1 MNSSVRL
8 PAMNPKFLLFALA
21 LASAG
26 IADRP
31 AAAQQAYPSHPVTI
45 VAPYGP
51 GGTTD
56 ILARIVAEG
65 MRGPLGQP
73 VVIENV
79 AGASGTIGVG
89 RVARAAPDGYTVSIG
104 NWGTHV
110 VNGAVQHLPYDL
122 INDLAPIA
130 VLPGNPYVVFANAAV
145 PAKTLAELIA
155 WLKAAPDKAT
165 AATGGPG
172 SPQHIVGVFFQ
183 NRTGTRFQFVPYRGG
198 VAPALQ
204 DLMAGRIDL
213 IFGQPSDVLAHVRSG
228 KIRAYAVMAPRR
240 LASAPEVPTVDEAG
254 VPGLYVSTWYGLW
267 VPKGTP
273 PEIVTR
279 LNSAV
284 VAALADPVV
293 RGRLAELGLEIPP
306 REQQTPEALG
316 AFHKAEIE
324 KWWPI
329 IKAANIAPK

>member
-1 MNSSVRL
+1 MKAAL
-8 PAMNPKFLLFALA
+8 FILL
-21 LASAG
+21 LASW
-26 IADRP
+26 P
-31 AAAQQAYPSHPVTI
+31 AAPPPASAQVFPARPVTI
-45 VAPYGP
+45 VAPYAP

-65 MRGPLGQP
+65 MRGPLGQS

-89 RVARAAPDGYTVSIG
+89 RVARAAPDGYTLSIG

-110 VNGAVQHLPYDL
+110 VNGAVQQLPYDL

-130 VLPGNPYVVFANAAV
+130 ILPGNPYVIFANAAV

-155 WLKAAPDKAT
+155 WLKAAPGKAT

-183 NRTGTRFQFVPYRGG
+183 NRTGTQFQFVPYRGG

-204 DLMAGRIDL
+204 DLLAGRIDL
-213 IFGQPSDVLAHVRSG
+213 IFGQPSDVLAHVRDG
-228 KIRAYAVMAPRR
+228 RIRAYAVMAAHR
-240 LASAPEVPTVDEAG
+240 LAAASEVPTVDEAG
-254 VPGLYVSTWYGLW
+254 VPGLHVSTWYGLW

-273 PEIVTR
+273 GGIVAR

-284 VAALADPVV
+284 VAALADPTM
-293 RGRLAELGLEIPP
+293 RSRLAELGLEIPL

-329 IKAANIAPK
+329 IRAANVAPQ

>member
-1 MNSSVRL
+1 MRNRGSII
-8 PAMNPKFLLFALA
+8 LLFASA
-21 LASAG
+21 LAAASPASAQ
-26 IADRP
+26 D
-31 AAAQQAYPSHPVTI
+31 YPSRPITI
-45 VAPYGP
+45 VSPYPP
-51 GGTTD
+51 GGSTS

-73 VVIENV
+73 VVIES
-79 AGASGTIGVG
+79 ASGASGAIGVG
-89 RVARAAPDGYTVSIG
+89 RVARAAPDGYTLSIG

-122 INDLAPIA
+122 LNDLAPIA
-130 VLPGNPYVVFANAAV
+130 VLPGNPYVVFANATV
-145 PAKTLAELIA
+145 PANTLGELIA
-155 WLKAAPDKAT
+155 WLKASPDKAT

-172 SPQHIVGVFFQ
+172 TPQHIVGVFFQ

-204 DLMAGRIDL
+204 DLLAGRIDL
-213 IFGQPSDVLAHVRSG
+213 IFGQPSDLMAQVRAG
-228 KIRAYAVMAPRR
+228 KIRALAVMAPHR
-240 LASAPEVPTVDEAG
+240 LAAAPEIPTVDEAG

-273 PEIVTR
+273 AAIVAR
-279 LNSAV
+279 LNAAV

-293 RGRLAELGLEIPP
+293 RGRIAELGLEIPP
-306 REQQTPEALG
+306 REQQTPQALG

-329 IKAANIAPK
+329 IRGANIAPQ